1 MRLLRRVLV
10 KWKSIKQ
17 NAVAR
22 SSMDVE
28 HIDTSYGVCEMLC
41 LKRILDKPAMRIN
54 MWKLAE
60 I

>member
-10 KWKSIKQ
+10 KWKNIKQ
-17 NAVAR
+17 NVVAR
-22 SSMDVE
+22 SGMDVE
-28 HIDTSYGVCEMLC
+28 HIDTSHGICEMLC
-41 LKRILDKPAMRIN
+41 LKRILDKSGMPIN